1 MVTSEWIEARMNTII
16 LGDCLEIMKQVP
28 DKYFDL
34 VLTDID
40 NRCKYRYNL
49 QS

>member
-1 MVTSEWIEARMNTII
+1 MWTNDEMQNK
-16 LGDCLEIMKQVP
+16 LGQIHNQDCLTFMKQVP